1 MWRSGGRGK
10 KQEFVFRKRHRT
22 LSEPESKALEQALGC
37 AAKVKICHREN
48 LGDFMRS
55 VYGSLALNQS
65 LRSLHVD
72 FKSGSTVNDGSTPS
86 SALCAA
92 LKACGCL
99 RSFQLDVHR
108 AYDENEETAPLLA
121 KIFDAL
127 TCNRRLRKFTLVT
140 FRLTF
145 KIAQLLSALVGQFKT
160 SLVVLRIVSTGNM
173 SDAVLGVLQ
182 RMISKNVFLSRVSVS
197 CSAWKDVVGAC
208 AAVDDAKEQNRGALN
223 NAAKF
228 VMSLDR
234 EAAASAKDRCASA
247 FDELC
252 GTASL
257 REHLVSLSGKSELQV
272 SRDVKAARRHV
283 EDNYMIYAGV
293 VRATVLCEAGDGS
306 TQFDE
311 LNVGCWRSIVQYL
324 KLSDVVS

>member
-1 MWRSGGRGK
+1 
-10 KQEFVFRKRHRT
+10 
-22 LSEPESKALEQALGC
+22 
-37 AAKVKICHREN
+37 
-48 LGDFMRS
+48 MRP
-55 VYGSLALNQS
+55 VYGSLALNHS
-65 LRSLHVD
+65 LRSLHVY
-72 FKSGSTVNDGSTPS
+72 FERGSASSDGTTPT

-92 LKACGCL
+92 LKACGCIQ
-99 RSFQLDVHR
+99 SFHLDVHR
-108 AYDENEETAPLLA
+108 AYNENEETAPLLA
-121 KIFDAL
+121 QIFGAL
-127 TCNRRLRKFTLVT
+127 MCNRRLRKFKLVT
-140 FRLTF
+140 FRLTM
-145 KIAQLLSALVGQFKT
+145 KTAQLLSEQVGEFKK
-160 SLVVLRIVSTGNM
+160 SLVVLRIESTGNM

-197 CSAWKDVVGAC
+197 FSALKDVVRAC
-208 AAVDDAKEQNRGALN
+208 AAVDNAKEQNRGALN

-234 EAAASAKDRCASA
+234 GTPASAKDRCASA

-311 LNVGCWRSIVQYL
+311 LNVDCWRSIVQYL